1 MAIELL
7 DRKFQNRA
15 YTHIQKTNKHAIQ
28 KLSVH
33 CPLSSNQL
41 SEHIHQLC
49 PLTVAIT
56 TFADILRTFRT
67 ERTCIKLSNI

>member
-7 DRKFQNRA
+7 ARKFQNRA
-15 YTHIQKTNKHAIQ
+15 YTHIQKKTHAIQ

-56 TFADILRTFRT
+56 TFADILRMFRT
-67 ERTCIKLSNI
+67 ERTCIKLSNT

>member
-7 DRKFQNRA
+7 ARKFQNRA
-15 YTHIQKTNKHAIQ
+15 YTHIQKKNAIP

-67 ERTCIKLSNI
+67 ERTCIKLSNT